1 MVFWDEMITWVWI
14 TSLAISSTTESA
26 NEAASLKES
35 SASGIF
41 PFLTKFKY
49 YLEVYENGTY
59 FELEQ

>member
-1 MVFWDEMITWVWI
+1 MITWVWI

-26 NEAASLKES
+26 NEAASLNES

-49 YLEVYENGTY
+49 YLEIPIIENVKK
-59 FELEQ
+59 